1 LDEYRNACL
10 PKKLEVFMRKVTAGL
25 FHSVDG
31 VVSEPFKF
39 QFDSF
44 DEELGAGLTRMIN
57 TVDTVVLGRVSY
69 QEWAGYWPN
78 ASTDQDFAAF
88 INPVEKFVASRTL
101 AGPLEWQNSQLMD
114 APLEEFV
121 AGLKE
126 RDGGEIAVCGS
137 ISVVRQ
143 LLFAGLL
150 DSLQL
155 MTHPV
160 IAGSGR
166 RLFEDGD
173 PLTRLVL
180 QDQSTTSKGNVLSTY
195 GVRGD

>member
-1 LDEYRNACL
+1 
-10 PKKLEVFMRKVTAGL
+10 MRKVTAGL

-31 VVSEPFKF
+31 VVSDPFKF

-44 DEELGAGLTRMIN
+44 DEELGQGLATMIN

-69 QEWAGYWPN
+69 QEWAGYWPT
-78 ASTDQDFAAF
+78 AATDEDFARF

-101 AGPLEWQNSQLMD
+101 TAPLEWQNSQLMD

-121 AGLKE
+121 SRLKE

-150 DSLQL
+150 DSLTL

-166 RLFEDGD
+166 HLFGEGD

-180 QDQSTTSKGNVLSTY
+180 QEQSRTSKGNVLTTY
-195 GVRGD
+195 GLRGE

>member
-1 LDEYRNACL
+1 
-10 PKKLEVFMRKVTAGL
+10 MRKVTAGL

-31 VVSEPFKF
+31 VVSDPFKF

-44 DEELGAGLTRMIN
+44 DAELGQGLTRMME

-69 QEWAGYWPN
+69 EEWAGYWPT
-78 ASTDQDFAAF
+78 ASADEDFAGF
-88 INPVEKFVASRTL
+88 INPVEKFVASKTL
-101 AGPLEWQNSQLMD
+101 TDPLEWQNSTVMD
-114 APLEEFV
+114 APLEDFV
-121 AGLKE
+121 AGLKARE
-126 RDGGEIAVCGS
+126 GGEIAVCGS
-137 ISVVRQ
+137 ISITRQ

-150 DSLQL
+150 DELTL

-160 IAGSGR
+160 VAGTGR

-180 QDQSTTSKGNVLSTY
+180 ADQSRTSKGNVLSTY
-195 GVRGD
+195 KRLD

>member
-1 LDEYRNACL
+1 
-10 PKKLEVFMRKVTAGL
+10 MRKVTAGL

-31 VVSEPFKF
+31 VVSDPFTF

-44 DEELGAGLTRMIN
+44 DEELGQGMTRMIN

-69 QEWAGYWPN
+69 QEWAGYWPT
-78 ASTDQDFAAF
+78 ASTDQDFAGF

-101 AGPLEWQNSQLMD
+101 SGPLEWQNSQLMD

-121 AGLKE
+121 ARLKNQ
-126 RDGGEIAVCGS
+126 DGGEIAVCGS
-137 ISVVRQ
+137 ISVTRQ

-150 DSLQL
+150 DSLTL

-180 QDQSTTSKGNVLSTY
+180 QDQSRTSKGNVLTTY
-195 GVRGD
+195 GLRGE

>member
-1 LDEYRNACL
+1 
-10 PKKLEVFMRKVTAGL
+10 MRKVTAGL

-31 VVSEPFKF
+31 VVSDPYKF

-44 DEELGAGLTRMIN
+44 DEELGVGLTRMME
-57 TVDTVVLGRVSY
+57 TVDTVLLGRVSY
-69 QEWAGYWPN
+69 QEWAAYWPN
-78 ASTDQDFAAF
+78 ASVDQDFAGF
-88 INPVEKFVASRTL
+88 INPVEKFVASRSL
-101 AGPLEWQNSQLMD
+101 KEPLEWQNSHLMD

-121 AGLKE
+121 GSLKE

-137 ISVVRQ
+137 ISVTRQ
-143 LLFAGLL
+143 LFFSGLL
-150 DSLQL
+150 DSLTL

-173 PLTRLVL
+173 PTARLDL
-180 QDQSTTSKGNVLSTY
+180 QDQYRTSKGNVVSVY
-195 GVRGD
+195 SRRAE